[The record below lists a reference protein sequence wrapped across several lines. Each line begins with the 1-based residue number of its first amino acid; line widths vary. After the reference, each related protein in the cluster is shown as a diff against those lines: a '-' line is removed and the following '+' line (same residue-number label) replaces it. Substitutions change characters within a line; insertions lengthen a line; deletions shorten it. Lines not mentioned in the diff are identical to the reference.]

1 MKERY
6 ITPEMD
12 IVNLQC
18 MDIITTSGGNGE
30 TILPEDEF

>member
-6 ITPEMD
+6 IVPEME
-12 IVNLQC
+12 IVMFQ
-18 MDIITTSGGNGE
+18 DVTIITTSGGPE